1 MCSARFAFL
10 GRLFRH
16 QRRFFLWNAVRPSV
30 LEFDFSPIT
39 EKHPCGCF
47 FQREK
52 GLIRSPSPL
61 CVGSFTLRA
70 RQLRGQVPPSL
81 FALAL
86 PVRKLRRSNPLFGFG
101 PFPQQTEK
109 HPCGCFFQREKGL
122 IRSPSPLCVG
132 SFTLR
137 ARQLRGQVPPSLFA
151 LALPVRKLRRSN
163 PLFGFGPFPQ
173 QTEKH
178 PFGCFFSA
186 GKGTDSLAVSALRR
200 LVHPSGPPASRSS
213 PSVAFRTRV
222 ARA

>member
-1 MCSARFAFL
+1 MRSARFAFL

-16 QRRFFLWNAVRPSV
+16 QRRFFLWDAVRPSV

-109 HPCGCFFQREKGL
+109 HPCGCFF
-122 IRSPSPLCVG
+122 
-132 SFTLR
+132 
-137 ARQLRGQVPPSLFA
+137 
-151 LALPVRKLRRSN
+151 
-163 PLFGFGPFPQ
+163 
-173 QTEKH
+173 
-178 PFGCFFSA
+178 SA
-186 GKGTDSLAVSALRR
+186 GKGTDLLAVSALRR
-200 LVHPSGPPASRSS
+200 LVHPSGSPASRSS